1 MCSIALVISGRI
13 ASISCFCILPSLLNV
28 YSPVFELRF
37 SLDICSFGMPS
48 LYAYTLTVI
57 FVVSNSLV
65 SENCSLSKLL
75 SNAIYVPLQPSEMLI
90 IKCVSLR
97 SSAHLHCSV
106 IT

>member
-13 ASISCFCILPSLLNV
+13 ASISGFCILPSLLNV
-28 YSPVFELRF
+28 YSPVVELRF

-75 SNAIYVPLQPSEMLI
+75 SNAIFFPLHFFVF
-90 IKCVSLR
+90 CD
-97 SSAHLHCSV
+97 
-106 IT
+106 